1 MNHWRRI
8 LLVRLPKHSAAN
20 GIVDPRMFKPDPE
33 VARKAQEQLAQLET
47 QLESAEGSRERRRIR
62 KDMRRAKATVKS
74 GVERP
79 HRGAIY

>member
-1 MNHWRRI
+1 M
-8 LLVRLPKHSAAN
+8 RLPKHSASS
-20 GIVDPRMFKPDPE
+20 GIVDPGMFKPDPE
-33 VARKAQEQLAQLET
+33 VARKARDQLALLET
-47 QLESAEGSRERRRIR
+47 QLASAEGSRERRRIR

>member
-1 MNHWRRI
+1 
-8 LLVRLPKHSAAN
+8 VRLPKHSPSS
-20 GIVDPRMFKPDPE
+20 GIVDPRMFKPNPE
-33 VARKAQEQLAQLET
+33 VARKARDELALLET
-47 QLESAEGSRERRRIR
+47 RLETAEGSRERRRIR

>member
-1 MNHWRRI
+1 M
-8 LLVRLPKHSAAN
+8 PKHSAVN
-20 GIVDPRMFKPDPE
+20 SIVDPKMFKPDPE
-33 VARKAQEQLAQLET
+33 VARKARDELAQLET
-47 QLESAEGSRERRRIR
+47 QLETAEGSRERRRIR

>member
-1 MNHWRRI
+1 M
-8 LLVRLPKHSAAN
+8 RLPKHSASN

-33 VARKAQEQLAQLET
+33 VTRKARDELALLET
-47 QLESAEGSRERRRIR
+47 QLETAEGSKERRRIR

-74 GVERP
+74 GVEGP

>member
-1 MNHWRRI
+1 M
-8 LLVRLPKHSAAN
+8 RLPKHSASS
-20 GIVDPRMFKPDPE
+20 GIVDPGMFKPDPE
-33 VARKAQEQLAQLET
+33 VARKARDQLALLET
-47 QLESAEGSRERRRIR
+47 QLASAEGPRERRRIR

>member
-1 MNHWRRI
+1 MTSRRRI
-8 LLVRLPKHSAAN
+8 LLVRLSKYSAAN

-47 QLESAEGSRERRRIR
+47 EMESAEGSRERRRIR
-62 KDMRRAKATVKS
+62 KDMRRAKATAKS

>member
-1 MNHWRRI
+1 M
-8 LLVRLPKHSAAN
+8 PKDSAAN

-33 VARKAQEQLAQLET
+33 VARKARDEVAQLET
-47 QLESAEGSRERRRIR
+47 QLAAAEDSRERRRIR
-62 KDMRRAKATVKS
+62 KHIRRAKATAKS

>member
-1 MNHWRRI
+1 M
-8 LLVRLPKHSAAN
+8 PKHSATN

-33 VARKAQEQLAQLET
+33 VARKARDELVQLET
-47 QLESAEGSRERRRIR
+47 QLTAAEGSRERRRIR
-62 KDMRRAKATVKS
+62 KHIRRAKATVKS

>member
-1 MNHWRRI
+1 M
-8 LLVRLPKHSAAN
+8 PKHSVSN
-20 GIVDPRMFKPDPE
+20 GIVDPKMFPPDPE
-33 VARKAQEQLAQLET
+33 VARRARDELAQLET
-47 QLESAEGSRERRRIR
+47 KLASAEGSRERRRIR

>member
-47 QLESAEGSRERRRIR
+47 EMESAEGSRERRRIR
-62 KDMRRAKATVKS
+62 KDMRRAKATAKS

>member
-1 MNHWRRI
+1 M
-8 LLVRLPKHSAAN
+8 RLPKHSASN
-20 GIVDPRMFKPDPE
+20 GIVDPGMFKPDPE
-33 VARKAQEQLAQLET
+33 VARKARDQLAELET
-47 QLESAEGSRERRRIR
+47 QLASAEGSRERRRIR

>member
-1 MNHWRRI
+1 M
-8 LLVRLPKHSAAN
+8 PKHSAAN
-20 GIVDPRMFKPDPE
+20 GIVDPKMFKPDPE
-33 VARKAQEQLAQLET
+33 VARKARDELALLEDAT
-47 QLESAEGSRERRRIR
+47 RPAEDSRERRRIR

>member
-1 MNHWRRI
+1 M
-8 LLVRLPKHSAAN
+8 PKHSASS

>member
-1 MNHWRRI
+1 M
-8 LLVRLPKHSAAN
+8 RLPKHSATS

-33 VARKAQEQLAQLET
+33 VARKAREELALLET
-47 QLESAEGSRERRRIR
+47 QLTSAEGSRERRQIR
-62 KDMRRAKATVKS
+62 KHIRRAKATVKS